1 MSRVNV
7 PRLAATLRGAATH
20 AGDEGYDAARR
31 VWNGA
36 IDKHPEVI
44 VSCLGVDDVIEAVGY
59 ARTHGLGV
67 SVRSGGHHVAG
78 SSVLDGGVVID
89 VSSLRDVEVDADARR
104 VRVAGGAHIGDVDA
118 ATQQHGLAVP
128 LGVVSETGVAGL
140 TLAGGYGWMRRK
152 HGLSCDNV
160 VSADIVTADG
170 QALHVD
176 ADEHPALF
184 WALRGGG
191 WDLGVVTALEFQAHP
206 VGPDVYLPFL
216 TFPLDEGVAVLT
228 NLREF
233 AQTAPREFGSIAVC
247 WTFPHAE
254 PFPSELWGEQFI
266 GIAGPYVGDPD
277 EGQRVCAPL
286 RDLGTVLTD
295 LGGVVPW
302 VEAQRFFDADYPRGR
317 RYYWKS
323 AHLDDLDTHAAS
335 VLVDFAARRP
345 SPLTSVD
352 VWVNG
357 GAIAGV
363 PADAT
368 PIANRSG
375 HFMVGVEANWDDPT
389 QDGANIG
396 WARETAAALARW
408 ARPGA
413 YLNFD
418 DLSDPDALRLAHG
431 ANHERL
437 AAVKRRYDPT
447 NLFRS
452 RGADVRV
459 SLD

>member
-1 MSRVNV
+1 MDL
-7 PRLAATLRGAATH
+7 PRLAATLRGVETH
-20 AGDEGYDAARR
+20 AGDEGYDDARR

-44 VSCLGVDDVIEAVGY
+44 VSCLGADDVVEALAY
-59 ARTHGLGV
+59 ARAHDLGV

-78 SSVLDGGVVID
+78 SSVLDGGLVVD
-89 VSSLRDVEVDADARR
+89 VSGLRDVEVDAGARR
-104 VRVAGGAHIGDVDA
+104 VRVAGGAQLGDVDA
-118 ATQQHGLAVP
+118 ATQAHGLAVP

-160 VSADIVTADG
+160 VAADIVTADG
-170 QALHVD
+170 HQLHVD

-216 TFPLDEGVAVLT
+216 TYPLAEGIEVFA

-233 AQTAPREFGSIAVC
+233 ALTAPRAFGSIAVC
-247 WTFPHAE
+247 WTFPRAE
-254 PFPSELWGEQFI
+254 PFPPELWGEPFI
-266 GIAGPYVGDPD
+266 GVAGPYVGDPA
-277 EGQRVCAPL
+277 EGERVCAPL

-295 LGGVVPW
+295 MSGVVPW
-302 VEAQRFFDADYPRGR
+302 VEAQRLFDEDYPRGR

-323 AHLDDLDTHAAS
+323 AHVDDLTVDVAAT
-335 VLVDFAARRP
+335 LVDLAARRP
-345 SPLTSVD
+345 SPLTSLD
-352 VWVNG
+352 VWING
-357 GAIAGV
+357 GAVATV
-363 PADAT
+363 ASDAT
-368 PIANRSG
+368 PIANRGS
-375 HFMVGVEANWDDPT
+375 HFMVALESNWDDPAE
-389 QDGANIG
+389 DAANIG
-396 WARETAAALARW
+396 FTRQAAAELAPLART
-408 ARPGA
+408 GA

-418 DLSDPDALRLAHG
+418 DLTDPEAVRRASG
-431 ANHERL
+431 ANFERL
-437 AAVKRRYDPT
+437 AAVKRRYDPG

-452 RGADVRV
+452 RGPVA
-459 SLD
+459 